1 MRIFCSSAH
10 RDRILTVLV
19 GARHAGDYGGM
30 FSVILFEPE
39 IPPNTGN
46 IIRLC
51 ANTGAQLHLVE
62 PLGFDLDDKKLRRAG
77 LDYREFAAVA
87 VHVSLDACLETL
99 GSPRV
104 FALSTRGT
112 TGHDVTTYAAGDA
125 FLFGP
130 ETRGLPQ
137 AVLDKLPAGQ
147 RLRLPMRDG
156 SRSLNLSNSA
166 AVVVYEAWRQL
177 GFEGGA

>member
-1 MRIFCSSAH
+1 
-10 RDRILTVLV
+10 
-19 GARHAGDYGGM
+19 M

-51 ANTGAQLHLVE
+51 ANTGAALHLVE

-77 LDYREFAAVA
+77 LDYREFASVA
-87 VHVSLDACLETL
+87 THASLDECLEAL
-99 GSPRV
+99 GQPRV
-104 FALSTRGT
+104 FALSTRGSSH
-112 TGHDVTTYAAGDA
+112 HDEPNYQAGDA

-137 AVLDKLPAGQ
+137 EVLDALPSEQ

-166 AVVVYEAWRQL
+166 AVVIYEAWRQL
-177 GFEGGA
+177 DFADGA